1 MTTKLVQ
8 TYADCNEIAAAHH
21 LFDKIPQRNVF
32 AWTAFISFH
41 SRSGMS
47 HECLNAYIDM
57 KRDGVLPDKYVF
69 PKVIRACA
77 QPYLLKV
84 GIQIH
89 KEAISYG
96 WESNVHVCN
105 SLIDMSSKCGD
116 ILSARRVFDIMV
128 ERDLLSWNTMIS
140 GYVRNGFLALAVEF
154 LRSMGSEGFEP
165 DIVTWNTVMD
175 AYCRMG
181 QCDEAWKIFGQIKEP
196 NVISWTTLI
205 SGYSR
210 SGKHDVTL
218 GIFRD
223 MMRRGDV
230 FSDSDCLSSVLVSC
244 RYLGEL
250 MCGRQ
255 VHAYGIKTETRLA
268 FYKSAGPAL
277 LTMYARCRR
286 SQDGRNVFSL
296 MDKSDVVTWNAM
308 IYGFADLGM
317 GRLAL
322 QYFKEMQIVGIQND
336 QTTISTILPICDL
349 KSGKQ
354 IHAYIRKGG
363 FSPAIPVWNALI
375 NMYSRCGCIQSAH
388 SVFSNLESRDIVSWN
403 TIIGGYGMHGYGR
416 AALELLQEMSHSSLC
431 PNSLTFTSVLS
442 ACSHSGLV
450 DEGLELF
457 HRMTT
462 DFGFNP
468 GMEHYACVVDLL
480 SRAGRLEDAIGFIK
494 RMPIEPD
501 KSIWGAVLA
510 ASRAHQDIGIG
521 MLASE
526 KLVYLE
532 PENAGNYVT
541 WSNLCARAGRWDDAI
556 RARKLMESRK
566 LVKLSGY
573 SWIGS
578 AS

>member
-8 TYADCNEIAAAHH
+8 TYADCNEIASARH
-21 LFDKIPQRNVF
+21 LFDKMLQRNVF
-32 AWTAFISFH
+32 AWTALISFH

-47 HECLNAYIDM
+47 HECLNAYICM

-140 GYVRNGFLALAVEF
+140 GYVCIGFLALAVEF

-175 AYCRMG
+175 ASCRMG

-210 SGKHDVTL
+210 TGKHDVTL

-255 VHAYGIKTETRLA
+255 VHAYGTKTETRLA

-286 SQDGRNVFSL
+286 TQEGRNVFSL

-308 IYGFADLGM
+308 IYERRGNEKLFENRLEAPCSIRCKTPSLQLKRKYMEAPNNNCKHLKRGHCLAPSTCPDDIPRSLSGSS
-317 GRLAL
+317 GRPHGVANGPEVHDKRGLLCTRAPDELA
-322 QYFKEMQIVGIQND
+322 
-336 QTTISTILPICDL
+336 
-349 KSGKQ
+349 
-354 IHAYIRKGG
+354 
-363 FSPAIPVWNALI
+363 
-375 NMYSRCGCIQSAH
+375 AH
-388 SVFSNLESRDIVSWN
+388 V
-403 TIIGGYGMHGYGR
+403 
-416 AALELLQEMSHSSLC
+416 SLC
-431 PNSLTFTSVLS
+431 YGTSVKVIL
-442 ACSHSGLV
+442 
-450 DEGLELF
+450 LF
-457 HRMTT
+457 
-462 DFGFNP
+462 
-468 GMEHYACVVDLL
+468 
-480 SRAGRLEDAIGFIK
+480 
-494 RMPIEPD
+494 
-501 KSIWGAVLA
+501 VL
-510 ASRAHQDIGIG
+510 I
-521 MLASE
+521 L
-526 KLVYLE
+526 
-532 PENAGNYVT
+532 
-541 WSNLCARAGRWDDAI
+541 
-556 RARKLMESRK
+556 
-566 LVKLSGY
+566 
-573 SWIGS
+573 
-578 AS
+578 